1 MFREQA
7 LNVLQQ
13 QYGYTNISDLILK
26 KAAVWDKYLGNIA
39 SHFVADILDFNT
51 CVPSALDY
59 YWGKLL
65 KVSRTFTDMDG
76 NKFTLTD
83 NQFREII
90 KIRAFGTSWDGTVV
104 SLNRFLGNLFA
115 DRGLV
120 YMIDRQDMTSQIYVF
135 TFPLEN
141 WEKYLFVHK
150 DILPRAAGVGTDI
163 YELTTD
169 LLIGFQGTEFQS
181 LPLYENGTPNQ
192 DVTLWQ
198 GKTKYKE
205 DQ

>member
-13 QYGYTNISDLILK
+13 QYGYTNISDLMTR
-26 KAAVWDKYLGNIA
+26 KAGVWDKHIGNIA
-39 SHFVADILDFNT
+39 KQFVADILDFNT

-76 NKFTLTD
+76 NTFSLTD
-83 NQFREII
+83 DQFREII
-90 KIRAFGTSWDGTVV
+90 KLRAFATAWDGTITT
-104 SLNRFLGNLFA
+104 LNRFLGNLFA

-120 YMIDRQDMTSQIYVF
+120 YMIDRQDMNSQIYVF
-135 TFPLEN
+135 TYRLEE
-141 WEKYLFVHK
+141 WEKYLFIHK
-150 DILPRAAGVGTDI
+150 DVLPRVAGVGTAI

-169 LLIGFQGTEFQS
+169 TLIGFQGSDFQS
-181 LPLYENGTPNQ
+181 WPLYTAGTPNQ
-192 DVTLWQ
+192 NTSLWR
-198 GKTKYKE
+198 GKTIYKE
-205 DQ
+205 E

>member
-13 QYGYTNISDLILK
+13 QYGYTNISDLMIK
-26 KAAVWDKYLGNIA
+26 KAEVWDKHMGNIA
-39 SHFVADILDFNT
+39 QQFVTDILDFNT

-76 NKFTLTD
+76 NKFSLTD

-90 KIRAFGTSWDGTVV
+90 KIRAFCTSWDGTVV

-120 YMIDRQDMTSQIYVF
+120 YMVDRQDMSQQIYVF
-135 TFPLEN
+135 TFQLEN

-150 DILPRAAGVGTDI
+150 DILPRVAAVGTAI
-163 YELTTD
+163 YELTSDT
-169 LLIGFQGTEFQS
+169 LIGFEGTDFQS
-181 LPLYENGTPNQ
+181 LPLYTAGTPNQ
-192 DVTLWQ
+192 QVTFWA
-198 GKTKYKE
+198 GKSKYKE
-205 DQ
+205 EQ

>member
-13 QYGYTNISDLILK
+13 QYGDTTISDLMTR
-26 KAAVWDKYLGNIA
+26 KAGVWDKHMGDIA
-39 SHFVADILDFNT
+39 KQFVADILDFNT

-76 NKFTLTD
+76 NKFSLTD
-83 NQFREII
+83 EQFREII
-90 KIRAFGTSWDGTVV
+90 KLRAFATAWDGTITT
-104 SLNRFLGNLFA
+104 LNRFLGNLFA

-120 YMIDRQDMTSQIYVF
+120 YMIDRQDMNSQIYVF
-135 TFPLEN
+135 TYRLEE
-141 WEKYLFVHK
+141 WEKYLFIHK
-150 DILPRAAGVGTDI
+150 DVLPRVAGVGTAI

-169 LLIGFQGTEFQS
+169 TLIGFQGTDFQS
-181 LPLYENGTPNQ
+181 WPLYTNGIPNQ
-192 DVTLWQ
+192 ETSLWR
-198 GKTKYKE
+198 GKTIYKE
-205 DQ
+205 E